1 MKLFKYYVFLLIPL
15 VLFTSCRFS
24 EKKKEE
30 KSKFRIIGYVAG
42 YRDFDFTKINATQ
55 LTHINFAFANVI
67 DGKVQFDPSPIDGK
81 VLSEKDLLALSKLKD
96 TNPDLKILV
105 SVGGWLWSGNFSDAA
120 LTVDS
125 REIFA
130 QSVAD
135 FVERYQLDGLDIDW
149 EYPNQTGAGN
159 IYREE
164 DIENFTLLLKAC
176 REKLDLLAETNH
188 KKEGYLLTIATG
200 ADSTYI
206 RNTQLGE
213 VQKYLDFINIMTYD
227 FYNGLH
233 HKTGHHSNLK
243 PSPLDPDGNS
253 LINSVQ
259 MHLDAGVPAAK
270 LNTGIPFYGR
280 KWEGVNPVENGLYQ
294 KAATT
299 GEIIYYRIIK
309 KEFFNNDK
317 YTRYWDKDAEAP
329 YLWNSTDSIFISY
342 DDMESIRLK
351 MEYIKN
357 KGLGGAMFWEYT
369 DNPGGELLKTIY
381 EGLSGRYK
389 RKEPR
394 NKIQNPR

>member
-1 MKLFKYYVFLLIPL
+1 
-15 VLFTSCRFS
+15 
-24 EKKKEE
+24 
-30 KSKFRIIGYVAG
+30 
-42 YRDFDFTKINATQ
+42 
-55 LTHINFAFANVI
+55 
-67 DGKVQFDPSPIDGK
+67 
-81 VLSEKDLLALSKLKD
+81 
-96 TNPDLKILV
+96 
-105 SVGGWLWSGNFSDAA
+105 
-120 LTVDS
+120 
-125 REIFA
+125 
-130 QSVAD
+130 VAD

-159 IYREE
+159 VYREE

-176 REKLDLLAETNH
+176 REKLDLLAQTNH

-200 ADSTYI
+200 ADSSYI

-259 MHLDAGVPAAK
+259 MHLDAGIPANK
-270 LNTGIPFYGR
+270 LNIGIPFYGR
-280 KWEGVNPVENGLYQ
+280 KWEGVNPENNGLYQ
-294 KAATT
+294 KTATT
-299 GEIIYYRIIK
+299 GQIIYYRILK
-309 KEFFNNDK
+309 KDIFHHEK
-317 YTRYWDKDAEAP
+317 YIRYWDEDAEVP

-342 DDMESIRLK
+342 DDVESIRLK

-369 DNPGGELLKTIY
+369 DNPEGELLKTIY
-381 EGLSGRYK
+381 EGLSSG
-389 RKEPR
+389 
-394 NKIQNPR
+394 I